1 MRRWYST
8 VQYNTVQYSTV
19 QYSGPACG
27 WTLIMIVTA
36 GGRSGDILHR
46 RPCPVAATQT
56 EIRNSDIDSND
67 IMIFVVQVSSN

>member
-1 MRRWYST
+1 MHDET
-8 VQYNTVQYSTV
+8 LVQYCTVQYSTV
-19 QYSGPACG
+19 QYSGPECG

-56 EIRNSDIDSND
+56 EIRNSDIDSNVV
-67 IMIFVVQVSSN
+67 MISVDQVSI